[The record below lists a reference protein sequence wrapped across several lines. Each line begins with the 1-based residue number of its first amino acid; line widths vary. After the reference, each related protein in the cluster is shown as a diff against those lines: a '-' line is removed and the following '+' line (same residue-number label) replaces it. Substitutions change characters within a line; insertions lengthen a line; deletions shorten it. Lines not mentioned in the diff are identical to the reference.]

1 MACGSRALWL
11 SRLLGAGTEVSLCA
25 KDGELVVKPARPT
38 RLNLDDLLAGVTA
51 ENLHS
56 SVETGEAVGLE
67 IF

>member
-1 MACGSRALWL
+1 
-11 SRLLGAGTEVSLCA
+11 LLGAGTEVSLCA